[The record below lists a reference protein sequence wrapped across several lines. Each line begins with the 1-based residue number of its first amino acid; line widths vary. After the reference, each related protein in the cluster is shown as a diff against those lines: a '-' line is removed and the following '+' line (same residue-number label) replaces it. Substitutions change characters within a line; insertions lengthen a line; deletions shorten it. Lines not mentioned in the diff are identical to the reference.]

1 MIYFLCFILGIL
13 ASFIVLA
20 LYCCIV
26 VGAEAEIKLYEKN
39 DYNKED
45 NK

>member
-1 MIYFLCFILGIL
+1 MIYFLVFILGIL
-13 ASFIVLA
+13 TGIIVLT
-20 LYCCIV
+20 LYCCIL